1 MDMGNGH
8 SRNACGR
15 VAISCRIDHNRG
27 RLRAIRCPNGLRQKT
42 ATMDDAL
49 RRDHALA
56 ITLGDRLL
64 DTRKRMFAE

>member
-1 MDMGNGH
+1 
-8 SRNACGR
+8 
-15 VAISCRIDHNRG
+15 
-27 RLRAIRCPNGLRQKT
+27 
-42 ATMDDAL
+42 MDDAL